1 MACGVRPI
9 SNVVDV
15 TNYILLELGQPL
27 HAFDFAQVGGSKI
40 VVRMAAQ
47 GEKFVTLDG
56 QERTLT
62 DQDLMIC
69 DADKAVG
76 LAGVMGGLNSEVTD
90 DTGAVLIE
98 SAFFDPL
105 TIRRT
110 SKRLGLSTEASYRFE
125 RGIDL
130 EGCARAGSRAALLMQ
145 QLAEGQVAAG
155 IIDLYP
161 APYQAPSIPLS
172 ISRTARYLGMELT
185 KEQVKGQLERLG
197 LIVSDGPDDD
207 SIVAQPRRR
216 APTWSARWT
225 SPKKWPAWWATTTF
239 PRACPRPRS
248 GPRPVP
254 GPSGCG
260 PWPATPWPP
269 RAWTR
274 PSASPSST
282 PRRPTA

>member
-1 MACGVRPI
+1 MRDRLMACGVRPI

-125 RGIDL
+125 R
-130 EGCARAGSRAALLMQ
+130 ASTWRAAP
-145 QLAEGQVAAG
+145 GRVAG
-155 IIDLYP
+155 
-161 APYQAPSIPLS
+161 
-172 ISRTARYLGMELT
+172 
-185 KEQVKGQLERLG
+185 
-197 LIVSDGPDDD
+197 
-207 SIVAQPRRR
+207 
-216 APTWSARWT
+216 
-225 SPKKWPAWWATTTF
+225 
-239 PRACPRPRS
+239 RP
-248 GPRPVP
+248 
-254 GPSGCG
+254 C
-260 PWPATPWPP
+260 
-269 RAWTR
+269 
-274 PSASPSST
+274 
-282 PRRPTA
+282 